1 MYRLYDD
8 PISGNGYKV
17 RLALAQ
23 LRIDY
28 RYHALD
34 VLKGETRQPTFLTKN
49 PLGKIPV
56 LETPDGRFLSESN
69 AILWYLAGAH
79 PAGRSFGPATPDE
92 EYETLRWMFFE
103 QYSHEPNI
111 AVARF
116 WRHLPEMS
124 ELQHKMLPER
134 LEKGYQALAVME
146 KHLAGADYFVG
157 NRYGI
162 ADIALYAYSHVAEE
176 GGFDLS
182 VYPALGAWLKR
193 VARQPNHVAI
203 TDVPA
208 AAGTAA

>member
-17 RLALAQ
+17 RLVLAQ
-23 LRIDY
+23 LHIAY
-28 RYHALD
+28 QYHTLD
-34 VLKGETRQPTFLTKN
+34 IMKGETRQPTFLTKN

-69 AILWYLAGAH
+69 AILWYLAR
-79 PAGRSFGPATPDE
+79 GRSFGPATPDE

-103 QYSHEPNI
+103 QYSHEPHI
-111 AVARF
+111 GVARF
-116 WRHLPEMS
+116 WHHLPAMS
-124 ELQHKMLPER
+124 ELQRKLLPER
-134 LEKGYQALAVME
+134 LEKGHQALAIME
-146 KHLAGADYFVG
+146 QHLTGADYLVG

-182 VYPALGAWLKR
+182 GYPALGAWLKR
-193 VARQPNHVAI
+193 VARQPNHVTI

>member
-17 RLALAQ
+17 RLVLAQ
-23 LRIDY
+23 LHIAY
-28 RYHALD
+28 QYHTLD
-34 VLKGETRQPTFLTKN
+34 IMKGETRQPTFLTKN

-56 LETPDGRFLSESN
+56 LET
-69 AILWYLAGAH
+69 
-79 PAGRSFGPATPDE
+79 T
-92 EYETLRWMFFE
+92 
-103 QYSHEPNI
+103 
-111 AVARF
+111 
-116 WRHLPEMS
+116 
-124 ELQHKMLPER
+124 
-134 LEKGYQALAVME
+134 
-146 KHLAGADYFVG
+146 GADYLVG

-182 VYPALGAWLKR
+182 GYPALGAWLKR
-193 VARQPNHVAI
+193 VARQPNHVTI